1 MVNHLKRLEVT
12 DQDEILASLL
22 SLKPDPILQCAYLLQ
37 VSTVVKGS
45 GNFISQFLEI

>member
-22 SLKPDPILQCAYLLQ
+22 SL
-37 VSTVVKGS
+37 T
-45 GNFISQFLEI
+45 SQTLYCSVLIYYR